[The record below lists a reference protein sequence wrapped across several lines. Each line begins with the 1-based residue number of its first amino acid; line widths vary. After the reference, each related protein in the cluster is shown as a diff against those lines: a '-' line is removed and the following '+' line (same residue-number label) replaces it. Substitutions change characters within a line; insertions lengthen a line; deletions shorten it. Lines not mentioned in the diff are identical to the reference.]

1 MNETAKQEILY
12 FLKGFASKDE
22 NFASKFDEK
31 YIDKC
36 CEYIVSQA
44 KIELKGTSGCIDS
57 DTVFQWA
64 RHYYLEGLFEKEKM
78 AIEEARLKRIQED
91 DAQEKARKQRLAE
104 IRAEKIK
111 EEGQM
116 SLFDLGV

>member
-36 CEYIVSQA
+36 CEYIVGQA
-44 KIELKGTSGCIDS
+44 KKELKGTSGCIDS

-64 RHYYLEGLFEKEKM
+64 RHYFLEEMYVKEIADQKEM
-78 AIEEARLKRIQED
+78 E
-91 DAQEKARKQRLAE
+91 
-104 IRAEKIK
+104 EKIEAQREQK
-111 EEGQM
+111 ANEKREKQQAKTGQL
-116 SLFDLGV
+116 SIFDLGV